1 MMRNCTVNLQ
11 TYTVRRNIDYGIY
24 NLVVEL
30 VSQLRPRRIWL
41 SIFVAATD
49 YIILTSN
56 KLWAIQEAI
65 RYIKRTQASLDYSAL
80 K

>member
-1 MMRNCTVNLQ
+1 MRSCTVNLQ
-11 TYTVRRNIDYGIY
+11 TYTVRRNINYGIY

-65 RYIKRTQASLDYSAL
+65 GYAVAT
-80 K
+80 